1 MLYTVKKEEPESP
14 LRSLP
19 ATPKSENDTAIYE
32 SSVAAANNLQN
43 LANTNL
49 IEHNYENDKN
59 VESDFDEPEN
69 KKFILQPTPA
79 QLGQAPL
86 QRRKNLGG
94 GRWRRATAQ
103 RYAIS
108 AFLFF

>member
-1 MLYTVKKEEPESP
+1 MAPNTNKSTISLLLITVKKEEPESP

-32 SSVAAANNLQN
+32 SSVAAANNLQQ

-49 IEHNYENDKN
+49 IEQYESDRN
-59 VESDFDEPEN
+59 VESDCDEPES

-94 GRWRRATAQ
+94 GK
-103 RYAIS
+103 
-108 AFLFF
+108 